1 MFQQDV
7 SRAVRAALL
16 EDLGDALTTLDQ
28 PDASADITAQ
38 LIPADRAWAVGSTED
53 GFELRTGS
61 GIGARVFFAEA
72 SRSLDG

>member
-28 PDASADITAQ
+28 PDASADIT
-38 LIPADRAWAVGSTED
+38 
-53 GFELRTGS
+53 
-61 GIGARVFFAEA
+61 
-72 SRSLDG
+72 

>member
-38 LIPADRAWAVGSTED
+38 LIPAIGWPVPGSSPVKRVYSAASPGWMKCSPNWAAT
-53 GFELRTGS
+53 
-61 GIGARVFFAEA
+61 
-72 SRSLDG
+72 